1 MDFIDETAMNMILRR
16 CGESSAGV
24 ILRLAWQAGL
34 KRHEIRS
41 LTWGQVDLMEW
52 KLHLPKRMASI
63 PMELAVFL
71 APLAAAAETP
81 VVSSQRTGEMLEAQT
96 VSHLARKALAEG
108 GLGHLQ
114 LTDLR
119 NDCALRRLAAG
130 EDWQEVSRSLGM
142 SAAAVRALSGGSTRS
157 AGEPRAKAAAV
168 ERLIEQEG
176 ATPAGIAIALAWR
189 QDLGLEEILAL
200 QWEHITGDEL
210 RLPGRRVTLDG
221 KTRKMLASLGGRSG
235 WVLSTRTGRPYDRAR
250 LSRLVREVFIRHGL
264 DDLTL
269 RGLRQ
274 LRLGDDV
281 DGRLLSL
288 VASPGGVS
296 AREVQQALSLS
307 DTALRRRLRR
317 LTEQGR
323 LLRVGFRYYLP
334 GAVVPPEA
342 QEEAILAYIER
353 EGMAYRQDIAQLLRI
368 APAQCR
374 AVLQPLVEQGKLR
387 LEEQKYLLPD
397 TDITK

>member
-1 MDFIDETAMNMILRR
+1 MLDEMTMNMILRR

-52 KLHLPKRMASI
+52 KIRLPGRMASI

-71 APLAAAAETP
+71 APLAGAPEIP
-81 VVSSQRTGEMLEAQT
+81 VVASQRTGEMLEAQT
-96 VSHLARKALAEG
+96 ISHLARKALAEG
-108 GLGHLQ
+108 GLADVQ

-119 NDCALRRLAAG
+119 NDCAERRLAAG
-130 EDWQEVSRSLGM
+130 EPWQEVSRSLGM
-142 SAAAVRALSGGSTRS
+142 SAAALRALGVASTRA

-168 ERLIEQEG
+168 ERLIEKEG

-189 QDLGLEEILAL
+189 QELGLEEILSL
-200 QWEHITGDEL
+200 KWEQVGQGVITLPERTVPLDVKTQKLLEGL
-210 RLPGRRVTLDG
+210 RRET
-221 KTRKMLASLGGRSG
+221 G
-235 WVLSTRTGRPYDRAR
+235 WVLSTRTLRPYDRAR
-250 LSRLVREVFIRHGL
+250 LSRLAREVFVAHGL

-274 LRLGDDV
+274 LRLIDEGDV
-281 DGRLLSL
+281 GILSL
-288 VASPGGVS
+288 AGGRQGVS
-296 AREVQQALSLS
+296 ARELQEELSLS

-317 LTEQGR
+317 LTEQGK

-342 QEEAILAYIER
+342 QEEAVLSYIKE
-353 EGMAYRQDIAQLLRI
+353 EGFAYRQDIARLLRI

-374 AVLQPLVEQGKLR
+374 PVLQRLVEAGKLR
-387 LEEQKYLLPD
+387 LEEQRYLLAAD
-397 TDITK
+397 NITE